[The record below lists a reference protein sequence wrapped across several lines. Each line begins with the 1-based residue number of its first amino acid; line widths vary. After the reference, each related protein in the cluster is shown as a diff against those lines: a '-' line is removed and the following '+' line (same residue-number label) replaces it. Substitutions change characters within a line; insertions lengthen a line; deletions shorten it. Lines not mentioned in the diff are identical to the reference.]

1 MIPTQRAHRVLAAL
15 AVPAFLLT
23 AACGSDSAD
32 ESSAETSEEATEE
45 VFEEG
50 ASLATVSGK
59 PGEQPEIEID
69 EDASVPGG
77 VSVEVL
83 NEGDGPE
90 IAEGAYLRMDV
101 VATTVEQETELVN
114 TWINAEGEPIE
125 PADNG
130 ARPQVIAQANV
141 ESSLPQAVTAPLVG
155 QKVGSRVQVEGNVGD
170 LLGPAVQQI
179 PSLSEDDGVVW
190 VFDIRGASDVDP
202 AGSVEGEQAAT
213 EDGLPAVELTD
224 AGPEITIPEGED
236 PPAELREQ
244 LLVEGDGPEVT
255 DGQALVVQY
264 TGVTWA
270 DGEVFDSSWER
281 ESASAFQIGTGSV
294 VPGWDQGLVG
304 KNVGD
309 RVLLVLPPDMAY
321 GDQENGGIPAGSTLV
336 FVVDII
342 GAA

>member
-1 MIPTQRAHRVLAAL
+1 MIPTQRAHRILAAL
-15 AVPAFLLT
+15 AVPALLLT

-32 ESSAETSEEATEE
+32 DAAD
-45 VFEEG
+45 G
-50 ASLATVSGK
+50 AAPMASVSGK

-69 EDASVPGG
+69 KEASVPGE
-77 VSVEVL
+77 VVVEVL
-83 NEGDGPE
+83 EEGEGPE

-114 TWINAEGEPIE
+114 TWLDTEGQPIE
-125 PADNG
+125 QSDNG

-141 ESSLPQAVTAPLVG
+141 ESSLPQTVTEPLVG

-190 VFDIRGASDVDP
+190 VFDIRGASDADP
-202 AGSVEGEQAAT
+202 AGSVEGEQADT
-213 EDGLPAVELTD
+213 EDGLPTVELTD
-224 AGPEITIPEGED
+224 AGPEITVPEGED